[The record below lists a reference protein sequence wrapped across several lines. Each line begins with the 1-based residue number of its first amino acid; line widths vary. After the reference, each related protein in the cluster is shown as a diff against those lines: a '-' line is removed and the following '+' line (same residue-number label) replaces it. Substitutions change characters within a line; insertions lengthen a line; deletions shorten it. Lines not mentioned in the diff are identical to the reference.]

1 MTKET
6 KMAGTD
12 MKSLAAD
19 MMAAFEAYKEAND
32 TRLAGIE
39 AKGSADTLLDEKL
52 KKIDRRLDQLSL
64 KAARPVDGAPSSE
77 TEGERSQAWSR
88 YLRSGDESG
97 LSRLDIKS
105 FSAGTDDQGGYT
117 APPELDRMIE
127 ARLMQA
133 SPMRQIASVRQTSAG
148 VYRKPVSLGVGAA
161 WAGETDARTQ
171 SATTG
176 LSLLEFPAGELYS
189 MPAATQTL
197 LEDTYADI
205 DEWLADEV
213 EAAFSIQES
222 AAFVSGDGD
231 GKPKG
236 FLDYTVVAEA
246 SHAWG
251 QIGSVAGDFTEADA
265 GSDAS
270 ALRTRAERVDGG
282 YVLNGSKQFISSGRI
297 AGLAIVFAVTDPA
310 AGKKGIRAFLV
321 PTDRPGYVVDKVE
334 HKLGQLASDTCSLRF
349 DGLRI
354 EDSLRLGAEGQ
365 GYRIALSNL
374 EAGRI
379 GIAAQCIGMARA
391 ALEIAAGYAKERRSM
406 GKAII
411 DHQAVGF
418 CLADL
423 AARLEAARQLVL
435 HAAAVKDSGAP
446 CLKEASMAKLVAS
459 ETAEAVCSGAIQ
471 TLGGYGYLE
480 EFGLA
485 KIYRD
490 VRVCQIYEGTS
501 DIQRMVIARSL

>member
-1 MTKET
+1 MLLNETQQAIADSVRAFAQERIRPHALQFEQTRAYPPALFEQLAELGLMGMTAPEEHGGAGADTVSYALSLIEIAAADGALSTILSIQNSLIVSALLKDGSAEQQQRFLPAL
-6 KMAGTD
+6 MAG
-12 MKSLAAD
+12 
-19 MMAAFEAYKEAND
+19 
-32 TRLAGIE
+32 
-39 AKGSADTLLDEKL
+39 
-52 KKIDRRLDQLSL
+52 
-64 KAARPVDGAPSSE
+64 
-77 TEGERSQAWSR
+77 
-88 YLRSGDESG
+88 
-97 LSRLDIKS
+97 
-105 FSAGTDDQGGYT
+105 
-117 APPELDRMIE
+117 RMI
-127 ARLMQA
+127 
-133 SPMRQIASVRQTSAG
+133 
-148 VYRKPVSLGVGAA
+148 GAFA
-161 WAGETDARTQ
+161 
-171 SATTG
+171 
-176 LSLLEFPAGELYS
+176 L
-189 MPAATQTL
+189 
-197 LEDTYADI
+197 
-205 DEWLADEV
+205 
-213 EAAFSIQES
+213 
-222 AAFVSGDGD
+222 
-231 GKPKG
+231 
-236 FLDYTVVAEA
+236 
-246 SHAWG
+246 
-251 QIGSVAGDFTEADA
+251 TEADA

-270 ALRTRAERVDGG
+270 AIRTRAERVDGG
-282 YVLNGSKQFISSGRI
+282 YVLNGSKQFISSGQI
-297 AGLAIVFAVTDPA
+297 AGLAIVFAITDPA
-310 AGKKGIRAFLV
+310 AGKKGISAFLV

-354 EDSLRLGAEGQ
+354 EDGLRLGAEGQ

-379 GIAAQCIGMARA
+379 GIAAQSIGMARA
-391 ALEIAAGYAKERRSM
+391 ALEIAAGYAKERHSM

-418 CLADL
+418 RLADL

-480 EFGLA
+480 DFALA